1 MSRILVLSIAALAA
15 GSAFS
20 QTPNA
25 QTPSTQAPAA
35 QAPGAP
41 TPSAKTPAAQTPG
54 AQAPSAKTAIAQ
66 PMNVAVVNDKPI
78 TRVSVDQF
86 VNQLGQ
92 PDTPELRDRIKEQL
106 IEREV
111 FYQEAA
117 KRGLP
122 DRPDVKF
129 QLEFVRKTAV
139 IQNLFKD
146 ELKKHPVT
154 DQQVQAE
161 YDKQK
166 ASQGDKEYHA
176 RHILVEKEDEAK
188 DVIEQLKKGAKF
200 EDLAKKSKDPGSGGR
215 GGDLGWAAPSAYVKG
230 FSDAMVK
237 LDKGKYTEAPV
248 PTQFGFH
255 VIELEDVRD
264 TTFPPLDQVKS
275 QISESIQQH
284 QAQAFAD
291 DLKKKAKIQ

>member
-1 MSRILVLSIAALAA
+1 MFRPILMSIAALAA
-15 GSAFS
+15 GSAL
-20 QTPNA
+20 A
-25 QTPSTQAPAA
+25 QN
-35 QAPGAP
+35 
-41 TPSAKTPAAQTPG
+41 
-54 AQAPSAKTAIAQ
+54 I
-66 PMNVAVVNDKPI
+66 AVVNDKPI
-78 TRVSVDQF
+78 TKVSVDQF
-86 VNQLGQ
+86 VQQLGQ

-200 EDLAKKSKDPGSGGR
+200 EDLAKKSKDPGSGSK
-215 GGDLGWAAPSAYVKG
+215 GGDLGWAAPSAYVKP
-230 FSDAMVK
+230 FSEAMVK
-237 LDKGKYTEAPV
+237 LEKGKFTEAPV
-248 PTQFGFH
+248 QTQFGFH
-255 VIELEDVRD
+255 VIQLEDVRD

>member
-1 MSRILVLSIAALAA
+1 MFRTLILSIATLAA
-15 GSAFS
+15 GSAL
-20 QTPNA
+20 A
-25 QTPSTQAPAA
+25 Q
-35 QAPGAP
+35 
-41 TPSAKTPAAQTPG
+41 
-54 AQAPSAKTAIAQ
+54 
-66 PMNVAVVNDKPI
+66 NVAVVNDKPI
-78 TRVSVDQF
+78 PKTRVDQF
-86 VNQLGQ
+86 VQQLGQ

-111 FYQEAA
+111 FLQEAA

-122 DRPDVKF
+122 ERPDVKF
-129 QLEFVRKTAV
+129 QVEFVRQTAV

-166 ASQGDKEYHA
+166 ATQGDKEYKA

-200 EDLAKKSKDPGSGGR
+200 EDLAKKSKDPGSAAK
-215 GGDLGWAAPSAYVKG
+215 GGDLGWAGPGAYVKP

-237 LDKGKYTEAPV
+237 LEKGKFTEAPV
-248 PTQFGFH
+248 QSQFGYH
-255 VIELEDVRD
+255 VIQLEDVRD
-264 TTFPPLDQVKS
+264 TQFPPLDQVKS
-275 QISESIQQH
+275 QISEGIQQR
-284 QAQAFAD
+284 QAQAFAEE
-291 DLKKKAKIQ
+291 LKKKAKIQ